1 MRIESSPVD
10 ASLLAEFLYGD
21 TLQRLLPQEF
31 GQGLTEEAASHQNAV
46 IQFFGA
52 GLLAEEEASDGTTG
66 SFEGEIEKIFNE
78 FINSCLL
85 SDKDFLLCMIT
96 FISQKSD
103 D

>member
-1 MRIESSPVD
+1 MRIESSPID

-21 TLQRLLPQEF
+21 ALQRLLPQKF
-31 GQGLTEEAASHQNAV
+31 GQCLTEEAAS
-46 IQFFGA
+46 
-52 GLLAEEEASDGTTG
+52 DGPTG

-85 SDKDFLLCMIT
+85 SDKDFLLCIIT